1 MGTKDKASNKAQS
14 LKGVVEEK
22 VGSATG
28 NEDLQAKGK
37 TNQMKSSLKDAGE
50 KVKDAGEKV
59 KDALRGK

>member
-1 MGTKDKASNKAQS
+1 MGTKSKASNKAQN
-14 LKGVVEEK
+14 LKGVVEEQ

-50 KVKDAGEKV
+50 KVR
-59 KDALRGK
+59 DALRGK